1 MGKGLTMTIVFE
13 ANSLNYGEGIG
24 NISELKKLNRG
35 NGSTHTFA
43 SRQALGYDIRRLGT
57 ELFNWNITKVEA
69 RGSGNKKTIQYDES
83 IKESEEMD
91 LFGYMKTTKGSN
103 SDTREAVV
111 RLSPAISLEAYKS
124 DMDFLSN
131 KGMADRIDENA
142 NLANVE
148 QHHSFY
154 VYTVTLDL
162 NRVGVDDEI
171 ELSAEEKERR
181 VKELLTIIKL
191 LNRNIRGR
199 QENLAPL
206 FVIGGVYDLPNPFFQ
221 GRIELESCGEK
232 YGIKVDPI
240 SSALETSLL
249 DNNVQDITF
258 IGLVNGIFA
267 NEDEFEEILGENKV
281 LSVENFFKKLESKVE
296 EIY

>member
-1 MGKGLTMTIVFE
+1 MSKGLTMTIVFE

-43 SRQALGYDIRRLGT
+43 SRQALGYDIRRLGAK
-57 ELFNWNITKVEA
+57 LFDWNLDTVVEN
-69 RGSGNKKTIQYDES
+69 GTIQYKKDATIED
-83 IKESEEMD
+83 SEEMD
-91 LFGYMKTTKGSN
+91 LFGYMKTASKSN
-103 SDTREAVV
+103 AATREAVA

-148 QHHSFY
+148 QHQSFY
-154 VYTVTLDL
+154 AYTLTIDL
-162 NRVGVDDEI
+162 NRVGVDGEI
-171 ELSAEEKERR
+171 ELEEEEKMRR

-221 GRIELESCGEK
+221 GRIELEDQGEK
-232 YGIKVDPI
+232 YGIKVEPI
-240 SSALETSLL
+240 SSALETSFL
-249 DNNVQDITF
+249 DNSVKDTTF
-258 IGLVNGIFA
+258 VGLVEGIFA
-267 NEDEFEEILGENKV
+267 NEDQIKEILDEDKF
-281 LSVENFFKKLESKVE
+281 LSVEQFFKELETKVE
-296 EIY
+296 EIYK

>member
-1 MGKGLTMTIVFE
+1 MSKGLTMTIVFE

-43 SRQALGYDIRRLGT
+43 SRQALGYDIRRLGAK
-57 ELFNWNITKVEA
+57 LFDWNLDTVVEN
-69 RGSGNKKTIQYDES
+69 GTIQYKKDATIED
-83 IKESEEMD
+83 SEEMD
-91 LFGYMKTTKGSN
+91 LFGYMKTASKSN
-103 SDTREAVV
+103 AATREAVA

-148 QHHSFY
+148 QHQSFY
-154 VYTVTLDL
+154 AYTLTIDL
-162 NRVGVDDEI
+162 NRVGVDGEI
-171 ELSAEEKERR
+171 ELEEEEKMRR

-221 GRIELESCGEK
+221 GRIELEDQGEK
-232 YGIKVDPI
+232 YGIKVEPI

-249 DNNVQDITF
+249 DNSVKDTTF
-258 IGLVNGIFA
+258 VGLVEGIFA
-267 NEDEFEEILGENKV
+267 NEDQIKEILDEDKF
-281 LSVENFFKKLESKVE
+281 LSVEQFFKELETKVE
-296 EIY
+296 EIYK

>member
-1 MGKGLTMTIVFE
+1 MTIVFE

-43 SRQALGYDIRRLGT
+43 SRQALGYDIRRLGAK
-57 ELFNWNITKVEA
+57 LFDWNLDTVVEN
-69 RGSGNKKTIQYDES
+69 GTIQYKKDATIED
-83 IKESEEMD
+83 SEEMD
-91 LFGYMKTTKGSN
+91 LFGYMKTASKSN
-103 SDTREAVV
+103 AATREAVA

-148 QHHSFY
+148 QHQSFY
-154 VYTVTLDL
+154 AYTLTIDL
-162 NRVGVDDEI
+162 NRVGVDGEI
-171 ELSAEEKERR
+171 ELEEEEKMRR

-221 GRIELESCGEK
+221 GRIELEDQGEK
-232 YGIKVDPI
+232 YGIKVEPI
-240 SSALETSLL
+240 SSALETSFL
-249 DNNVQDITF
+249 DNSVKDTTF
-258 IGLVNGIFA
+258 VGLVEGIFA
-267 NEDEFEEILGENKV
+267 NEDQIKEILDEDKF
-281 LSVENFFKKLESKVE
+281 LSVEQFFKELETKVE
-296 EIY
+296 EIYK